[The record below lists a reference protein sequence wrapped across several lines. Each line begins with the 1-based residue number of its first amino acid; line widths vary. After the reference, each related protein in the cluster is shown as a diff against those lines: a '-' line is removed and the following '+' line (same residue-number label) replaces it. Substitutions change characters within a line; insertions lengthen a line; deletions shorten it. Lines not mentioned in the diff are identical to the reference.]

1 MTPHQS
7 FTDLAAIVIA
17 VIGGKL
23 SIALAQTLN
32 PPDWIDRITGPLGA
46 LVTMAIGIAW
56 LSQRNAKQDA
66 KIEARQAEKDK
77 EDALHKAAQIE
88 TAKQLAE
95 TNTRLQIAIDQNTR
109 VIETNSRALD
119 KHPCTK

>member
-7 FTDLAAIVIA
+7 FTDLATFMFCVVAGKISIV
-17 VIGGKL
+17 
-23 SIALAQTLN
+23 LAQTIS

-46 LVTMAIGIAW
+46 LVVMAIGVAW
-56 LSQRNAKQDA
+56 LSHRNAKQDA
-66 KIEARQAEKDK
+66 KIDERQKVKDA
-77 EDALHKAAQIE
+77 EDAAHKIAQIE

-109 VIETNSRALD
+109 IIETNSRALD
-119 KHPCTK
+119 KHPCIK